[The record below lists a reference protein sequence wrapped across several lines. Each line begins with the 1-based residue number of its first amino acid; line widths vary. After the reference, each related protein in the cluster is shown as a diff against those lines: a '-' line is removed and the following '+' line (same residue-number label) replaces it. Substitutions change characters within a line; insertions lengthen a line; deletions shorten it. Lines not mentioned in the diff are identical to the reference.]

1 MSVLDHLDKLP
12 VFLAVAEHGTALGPS
27 KALNLSQPSITRA
40 IQTLEHSLGYA
51 LFTRSRSGMALT
63 EGGKVFYEYAAR
75 IVKEAQDGAE
85 KGAHAQDEMSGKI
98 MIGTFETLADYL
110 WPDFLARAQREFPL
124 LQISLKT
131 NSQHEHKRNLENGA
145 LDLLVDAEPR
155 DLGGLSQWFLY
166 ADKFGFFSG
175 SKISEELAPAAAA
188 NHPILM
194 VRGVFDEH
202 DLTLEEHLRRRGFY
216 FPREMSFDS
225 FTTVRKMTAKG
236 LGIGILPLR
245 LAAEGGKLHP
255 VRLAGF
261 PPSFGTHRIYATI
274 SSFREKD
281 KRVKALVSLLKKQL
295 G

>member
-1 MSVLDHLDKLP
+1 MSILDHLDKLP

-63 EGGKVFYEYAAR
+63 EGGKIFHEYAAR

-85 KGAHAQDEMSGKI
+85 RGAHALDEMSGRI
-98 MIGTFETLADYL
+98 TIGTFETLADYL
-110 WPDFLARAQREFPL
+110 WPDFLAKAQKEFPR

-131 NSQHEHKRNLENGA
+131 NSQHEHKRNLENGT

-155 DLGGLSQWFLY
+155 ELSGLTQWFLY

-175 SKISEELAPAAAA
+175 SKIGEELDPAAASA
-188 NHPILM
+188 YPILT
-194 VRGVFDEH
+194 VRGIFDEH

-225 FTTVRKMTAKG
+225 FTTVKKMTAKG
-236 LGIGILPLR
+236 LGIGILPVR
-245 LAAEGGKLHP
+245 LAAEEGKLHT
-255 VRLAGF
+255 VRFAGF
-261 PPSFGTHRIYATI
+261 PQNFGTHRIYATV

-281 KRVKALVSLLKKQL
+281 KRVKALVSLLKRQL
-295 G
+295 S